1 MKKLFS
7 LALVGLLAFGAGTAQ
22 AKMQVLATTTMSA
35 DLARQVGGD
44 AVDVK
49 GLMGVG
55 VDPHLY
61 QASAGDVKA
70 LMNADVVLVHGLH
83 LEGKMGD
90 IFARLENQGKGVIN
104 LEKGL
109 DKAQLLA
116 DEDHADLFDPH
127 IWFDPSLWAQ
137 EARYLGGELARLD
150 PDNAEGYQARAHAYA
165 EELEAKKAQWSQ
177 ELSAIEPQARVLVTA
192 HDAFRYFGR
201 AFGFEVRGL
210 QGVSTEAEA
219 STADVS
225 ELATFMAQRKIKAL
239 FIESS
244 VPPKNVQALQAA
256 VKSQGFDVA
265 LGGEL
270 YSDSLGDADHGTDTY
285 ISTVQA
291 NIDAIVKALK

>member
-7 LALVGLLAFGAGTAQ
+7 LVLVGLLAFGAGTAQ

-116 DEDHADLFDPH
+116 DEDHADLYDPH

-150 PDNAEGYQARAHAYA
+150 PDNADGYQARADAYA
-165 EELEAKKAQWSQ
+165 KTLEEKKAQWSQ
-177 ELSAIEPQARVLVTA
+177 ELSVIEPQARVLVTA

-225 ELATFMAQRKIKAL
+225 ELAQFMAERKIKAL

>member
-7 LALVGLLAFGAGTAQ
+7 MVLVGLLAFGAGTAQ

-116 DEDHADLFDPH
+116 DEDHADLYDPH

-150 PDNAEGYQARAHAYA
+150 PDNADGYQARADAYA
-165 EELEAKKAQWSQ
+165 KTLEEKKAQWSQ
-177 ELSAIEPQARVLVTA
+177 ELSVIEPQARVLVTA

-225 ELATFMAQRKIKAL
+225 ELAKFMAERKIKAL

>member
-7 LALVGLLAFGAGTAQ
+7 RVLVGLLAFGAGTAQ

-116 DEDHADLFDPH
+116 DEDHADLYDPH

-150 PDNAEGYQARAHAYA
+150 PDNADG
-165 EELEAKKAQWSQ
+165 
-177 ELSAIEPQARVLVTA
+177 
-192 HDAFRYFGR
+192 
-201 AFGFEVRGL
+201 
-210 QGVSTEAEA
+210 
-219 STADVS
+219 
-225 ELATFMAQRKIKAL
+225 
-239 FIESS
+239 
-244 VPPKNVQALQAA
+244 
-256 VKSQGFDVA
+256 
-265 LGGEL
+265 
-270 YSDSLGDADHGTDTY
+270 
-285 ISTVQA
+285 
-291 NIDAIVKALK
+291 

>member
-7 LALVGLLAFGAGTAQ
+7 LVLVGLLAFGAGTAQ

-44 AVDVK
+44 AIDVK

-55 VDPHLY
+55 IDPHLY

-150 PDNAEGYQARAHAYA
+150 PDNADGYQARADAYA
-165 EELEAKKAQWSQ
+165 KTLEEKKAQWSQ
-177 ELSAIEPQARVLVTA
+177 ELSVIEPQARVLVTA

-225 ELATFMAQRKIKAL
+225 ELAKFMAQRKIKAL

>member
-7 LALVGLLAFGAGTAQ
+7 LVLVGLLAFGAGTAQ

-44 AVDVK
+44 AIDVK

-70 LMNADVVLVHGLH
+70 LMNADVVLVHGLY

-116 DEDHADLFDPH
+116 DEDHADLYDPH

-150 PDNAEGYQARAHAYA
+150 PDNADEYQARADAYA
-165 EELEAKKAQWSQ
+165 KTLEEKKAQWSQ
-177 ELSAIEPQARVLVTA
+177 ELSVIEPQARVLVTA

-225 ELATFMAQRKIKAL
+225 ELAQFMAERKIKAL

>member
-7 LALVGLLAFGAGTAQ
+7 LVLVGLLAFGAGTAQ

-44 AVDVK
+44 AIDVK

-116 DEDHADLFDPH
+116 DEDHADLYDPH

-150 PDNAEGYQARAHAYA
+150 PDNADEYQARADAYA
-165 EELEAKKAQWSQ
+165 KTLEEKKAQWSQ
-177 ELSAIEPQARVLVTA
+177 ELSVIEPQARVLVTA

-225 ELATFMAQRKIKAL
+225 ELAQFMAERKIKAL

>member
-7 LALVGLLAFGAGTAQ
+7 LVLVGLLAFGAGTAQ

-44 AVDVK
+44 AIDVK

-150 PDNAEGYQARAHAYA
+150 PDNADGYQARADAYA
-165 EELEAKKAQWSQ
+165 KTLEEKKAQWSQ
-177 ELSAIEPQARVLVTA
+177 ELSVIEPQARVLVTA

-225 ELATFMAQRKIKAL
+225 ELAKFMAQRKIKAL

>member
-7 LALVGLLAFGAGTAQ
+7 LVLVGLLAFGAGTAQ

-116 DEDHADLFDPH
+116 DEDHADLYDPH

-150 PDNAEGYQARAHAYA
+150 PDNADGYQSRADAYA
-165 EELEAKKAQWSQ
+165 KTLEEKKAQWSQ
-177 ELSAIEPQARVLVTA
+177 ELSVIEPQARVLVTA

-225 ELATFMAQRKIKAL
+225 ELAKFMAERKIKAL